1 MLWLRRTPQL
11 RLDLVFLVVMSTKY
25 CRAVVAAAVGADV
38 DVLHQE
44 VVLVVA
50 FLARVV
56 HRVLLR
62 VVVDTVEVLDR
73 VVVVVVVTAVDGLIG
88 EVASRSQ
95 QRLSGVGPE
104 RDLVLMG
111 ERSKVRVSL
120 AVAGVSQRSFQRLE
134 VEDHRRVS
142 YQFVQLKLQVHL
154 LVAVLQLSFL
164 HVHARVEV
172 VHVDKILGR
181 RWVRC
186 QLGQLVRRLEQ
197 YEGLGLGPRWVLESG
212 TGIQSFEEGI
222 PLLRRQLSYHWQ
234 HLFRQG
240 KLHLELGDQLVLG
253 LVLGL
258 DLVGVVVA
266 DGLAHRRTARV
277 APRQR
282 GGVVAVVL
290 TDGLDRLPGNGTW
303 Q

>member
-1 MLWLRRTPQL
+1 
-11 RLDLVFLVVMSTKY
+11 LVVII
-25 CRAVVAAAVGADV
+25 RPQAV

-62 VVVDTVEVLDR
+62 VEVLDR
-73 VVVVVVVTAVDGLIG
+73 VVVVVVVAAVDGLIG

-95 QRLSGVGPE
+95 QRLSRVGPE

-111 ERSKVRVSL
+111 ERPKVRVSL
-120 AVAGVSQRSFQRLE
+120 GVAGVSQRSFQRLE

-154 LVAVLQLSFL
+154 LVAELQLSFL

-186 QLGQLVRRLEQ
+186 QLGQLVCRLEQ
-197 YEGLGLGPRWVLESG
+197 YEGLVVGPRWVFESG
-212 TGIQSFEEGI
+212 IGIQSFEEGI

-240 KLHLELGDQLVLG
+240 KLHLELGWSLGSFWDWIWWVLWSLMVALVWPTG
-253 LVLGL
+253 ERHVWHH
-258 DLVGVVVA
+258 VSGVA
-266 DGLAHRRTARV
+266 WLRWILQTTWIDYQETAR
-277 APRQR
+277 
-282 GGVVAVVL
+282 
-290 TDGLDRLPGNGTW
+290 GNELLLRDVGEDSFCDTSFP
-303 Q
+303 